1 MTETQWTQ
9 FNMLKESYKR
19 YVDAL
24 SRALPQLPRL
34 LTDLIGGRAGPSYPL
49 ETPVV
54 YNSALDDVQK
64 ESTIKLILVAD
75 NPGRR
80 EQSAAERRYLVGPS
94 GKLADNFFKQHPELN
109 IDFRQQVLILNKT
122 PIHTP
127 RTIDLRDLARLGG
140 DNLAEAI
147 RNSQIYMARL
157 IYRCHQI
164 FAREAE
170 LWIIGYSEMGRG
182 KLFEAFTE
190 EIRAL
195 YTGQTPADLSAG
207 ADLTPTPLSAG
218 AGLAVSV
225 ASTGA
230 ASAALSNVAA
240 GAALS
245 APPALAAPANIASP
259 TALATPANV
268 AAPPALAENSIS
280 SQKVY
285 LYRHFSMNQFS
296 VDFSKQ
302 KKPEDSTQE
311 TLHRIGSQYR
321 KCILGW

>member
-109 IDFRQQVLILNKT
+109 IDFRQHVLILNKT

-195 YTGQTPADLSAG
+195 YSSQAPAN
-207 ADLTPTPLSAG
+207 
-218 AGLAVSV
+218 LA
-225 ASTGA
+225 
-230 ASAALSNVAA
+230 
-240 GAALS
+240 
-245 APPALAAPANIASP
+245 APPTLAAPADI
-259 TALATPANV
+259 
-268 AAPPALAENSIS
+268 AAPPTFTENSIS
-280 SQKVY
+280 RQKVY

-321 KCILGW
+321 KRILGW

>member
-1 MTETQWTQ
+1 MTESQWAQ
-9 FNMLKESYKR
+9 FQELRESYKSQ
-19 YVDAL
+19 VDEL

-54 YNSALDDVQK
+54 YNSALDDVRK

-94 GKLADNFFKQHPELN
+94 GKLADNFFKQHPELG
-109 IDFRQQVLILNKT
+109 IDFRQHVLILNKT

-127 RTIDLRDLARLGG
+127 RTIELWDLAWLGG

-147 RNSQIYMARL
+147 RNSQTYMARL

-164 FAREAE
+164 FSPEAE

-190 EIRAL
+190 EIRTL
-195 YTGQTPADLSAG
+195 YAGQ
-207 ADLTPTPLSAG
+207 
-218 AGLAVSV
+218 
-225 ASTGA
+225 
-230 ASAALSNVAA
+230 
-240 GAALS
+240 
-245 APPALAAPANIASP
+245 APANR
-259 TALATPANV
+259 
-268 AAPPALAENSIS
+268 AAPPALTENSIS
-280 SQKVY
+280 RQKVY

-296 VDFSKQ
+296 VDYSKQ
-302 KKPEDSTQE
+302 KKPEDSIQE

-321 KCILGW
+321 KRILGW